1 MTRSISKAR
10 RLGLAALL
18 LALGGACGSYPP
30 PTERLTTSEAA
41 IRAADEMGAGQ
52 VPRAA
57 LHLKLAQEQT
67 DTARKLIEDGYNER
81 AELTLKRAQAD
92 GELALAIAKEHATVE
107 RAQAAHAKLDELRA
121 GASQAPASTSPS
133 TSSKGTRK

>member
-1 MTRSISKAR
+1 MKRSSS
-10 RLGLAALL
+10 LGL
-18 LALGGACGSYPP
+18 LALIVALGSALSACGSYPP
-30 PTERLTTSEAA
+30 PTERMTTTESA

-67 DTARKLIEDGYNER
+67 DSARKLIEDGYNER

-92 GELALAIAKEHATVE
+92 GELALAIAREHTTVE
-107 RAQAAHAKLDELRA
+107 KAQQARAKLDELRA
-121 GASQAPASTSPS
+121 GSPTAPAAAPS
-133 TSSKGTRK
+133 KAKAGQ

>member
-1 MTRSISKAR
+1 MKRSLIFV
-10 RLGLAALL
+10 L
-18 LALGGACGSYPP
+18 LALGSACGSYPP
-30 PTERLTTSEAA
+30 PTERMTTSEAA

-67 DTARKLIEDGYNER
+67 DSARKLMEDGYNER

-107 RAQAAHAKLDELRA
+107 RAQQAHAKLDELRA
-121 GASQAPASTSPS
+121 GSVSAPAPEPAS
-133 TSSKGTRK
+133 RKKAGK

>member
-1 MTRSISKAR
+1 MKRSSS
-10 RLGLAALL
+10 LLALLAL
-18 LALGGACGSYPP
+18 LALGSACGSYPP
-30 PTERLTTSEAA
+30 PTERMTTSEAA

-67 DTARKLIEDGYNER
+67 DSARKLMEDGYNER

-92 GELALAIAKEHATVE
+92 GELALAIAREHATVE
-107 RAQAAHAKLDELRA
+107 RSQQAHAKLDELRA
-121 GASQAPASTSPS
+121 GSVSAPEPEPAP
-133 TSSKGTRK
+133 KKKAGK

>member
-1 MTRSISKAR
+1 MKRSSS
-10 RLGLAALL
+10 LGL
-18 LALGGACGSYPP
+18 LALIVALGGALSACGSYPP
-30 PTERLTTSEAA
+30 PTERMTTSEAA

-67 DTARKLIEDGYNER
+67 ESARKLIEDGYNER

-92 GELALAIAKEHATVE
+92 GELALAISREHATVE
-107 RAQAAHAKLDELRA
+107 KAQQARAKLDELRA
-121 GASQAPASTSPS
+121 GSPTAPAAAP
-133 TSSKGTRK
+133 SSKAKAGQ